1 MKNKEFFVNT
11 AEPKESDDDDNE
23 ALADGLIPDS
33 RIVQIIDELETN
45 HDDLDNDEDSKTL
58 LKSLGLHKLASFS
71 RMIPSTHNYA
81 PAS

>member
-1 MKNKEFFVNT
+1 MINKEFFGKN
-11 AEPKESDDDDNE
+11 AELKESNDDDNE

-45 HDDLDNDEDSKTL
+45 HDDLDNDEDSKTP
-58 LKSLGLHKLASFS
+58 LKSLELHKLASLS
-71 RMIPSTHNYA
+71 WMIPSTHSYA

>member
-45 HDDLDNDEDSKTL
+45 HDDLDNDEDSKTP
-58 LKSLGLHKLASFS
+58 LKSLELHKLASLS
-71 RMIPSTHNYA
+71 RMIPSTHSYA